1 MVLWGLG
8 WFLAFKDKKRTS
20 TLYKVQLLTEI
31 WNVWGGA
38 VMDLFSGN
46 AGKNLRL
53 FFTELIKFLESLKTE
68 AQITL
73 QGTTNSD

>member
-1 MVLWGLG
+1 
-8 WFLAFKDKKRTS
+8 
-20 TLYKVQLLTEI
+20 
-31 WNVWGGA
+31 
-38 VMDLFSGN
+38 MDLFSGN